1 MLNKHKQYRKACA
14 VLLAACM
21 VAGTGSYAYA
31 APQATVSD
39 AEALAC
45 KIDTD
50 GVSEKDRKFK
60 TTIRFESYN
69 NADDGF
75 NKETKQVT

>member
-21 VAGTGSYAYA
+21 AAGTGSYAYA

-39 AEALAC
+39 AEPLTC

-50 GVSEKDRKFK
+50 GVSEKDRKF
-60 TTIRFESYN
+60 
-69 NADDGF
+69 
-75 NKETKQVT
+75 